1 MFLTFAG
8 TGLREVNFFGDL
20 NDSQATVIAN
30 NLGHDAEELLRTEL
44 GRGLNDSNIS
54 TKELILRSTSYPIRK
69 YTNSLADG
77 YRGQAIKTLRE
88 ALGTSKGVVGEW
100 WDTENLQCDLSSDP
114 LFCLEF
120 ITIARKILPAR
131 DMIEPKRK
139 GVYIIFILGTILSY
153 FIITCRCLAQRAT
166 SLSLHTCTVM
176 CHPL

>member
-88 ALGTSKGVVGEW
+88 ALGTSKGVVGE
-100 WDTENLQCDLSSDP
+100 
-114 LFCLEF
+114 
-120 ITIARKILPAR
+120 
-131 DMIEPKRK
+131 
-139 GVYIIFILGTILSY
+139 
-153 FIITCRCLAQRAT
+153 
-166 SLSLHTCTVM
+166 
-176 CHPL
+176 